1 MGLAIFGGTFDPVH
15 FGHLR
20 SAVEV
25 RQALGVEQVKLIPVG
40 IPAHRESPGSR
51 PEQRLEMLRLGI
63 AGLDYLQVDSR
74 EIARGGTSYMMDT
87 LESIREEVGAELSLS
102 LVMGADAFGLIHQW
116 YRWQELVDVAHL
128 VVLRRPY
135 TELTLNPRVR
145 AWVNERQAS
154 ADQLLTQP
162 AGLICHLQLTQLDI
176 SATQIRQLVKAGQ
189 PIEYLLPAGVID
201 YIRQQALYAETT

>member
-87 LESIREEVGAELSLS
+87 LESIREEVGADLSLS

-128 VVLRRPY
+128 VVLRRPF
-135 TELTLNPRVR
+135 TALTLNPRVR
-145 AWVNERQAS
+145 AWANERQAS

-162 AGLICHLQLTQLDI
+162 AGLICHLQLAQLDI